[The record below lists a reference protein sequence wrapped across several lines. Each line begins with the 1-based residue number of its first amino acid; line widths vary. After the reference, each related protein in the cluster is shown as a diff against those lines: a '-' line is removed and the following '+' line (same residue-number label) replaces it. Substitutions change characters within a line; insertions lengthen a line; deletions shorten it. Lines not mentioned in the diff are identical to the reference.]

1 MYEQVMGVME
11 VYMRVIL
18 FSVSVVGKEV
28 RTVYWEDV
36 ILVFFNLDE

>member
-28 RTVYWEDV
+28 RMVYWEDV